1 MKEYLVSDLPRR
13 FFSSDDRETRLNEF
27 ISYCLDKALIEAINK
42 IQIFKDCPPNF
53 MNSADITNN
62 GDGTVTL
69 RAPLYIGADVI
80 ADMMLEFVFDISKF
94 DDIENDPKLLWNEK
108 YKLYTIA
115 RGDIIE
121 EE

>member
-42 IQIFKDCPPNF
+42 IQIFKDCPPSINGT
-53 MNSADITNN
+53 DIINN

-69 RAPLYIGADVI
+69 RAPLYMFQLWAE
-80 ADMMLEFVFDISKF
+80 LEVLFYFLQQIF
-94 DDIENDPKLLWNEK
+94 L
-108 YKLYTIA
+108 
-115 RGDIIE
+115 
-121 EE
+121 

>member
-27 ISYCLDKALIEAINK
+27 ISYCLDKALIEAVNK
-42 IQIFKDCPPNF
+42 IQIFKDTPPSINGT
-53 MNSADITNN
+53 DITNN
-62 GDGTVTL
+62 GDGTVTV
-69 RAPLYIGADVI
+69 RAPLYIGPDVV
-80 ADMMLEFVFDISKF
+80 ADMMLEWDLDISKF
-94 DDIENDPKLLWNEK
+94 DDTDEPKIIWNEK

>member
-69 RAPLYIGADVI
+69 KAPLYIGADVI

-94 DDIENDPKLLWNEK
+94 DDEDDPMIIWNEK
-108 YKLYTIA
+108 YTLYTIA

>member
-13 FFSSDDRETRLNEF
+13 FFSSDNREIRLKEF
-27 ISYCLDKALIEAINK
+27 ISYCLDKALIEAVNK
-42 IQIFKDCPPNF
+42 IQIFKDNPPSINGT
-53 MNSADITNN
+53 DIVDN
-62 GDGTVTL
+62 GDGTVTIH
-69 RAPLYIGADVI
+69 APLYIGADVI

-94 DDIENDPKLLWNEK
+94 DDEDSMIKWNEK

-115 RGDIIE
+115 RGNIIE